1 MADQV
6 ATGIISCWQSFLDK
20 LDEELGK
27 ETVDKWVRSLVI
39 RQGANHKLYVE
50 VNDSFQALWFEEHLR
65 PRLHLFTDPLGTQIR
80 IVVETR
86 DKKAIPTVRPSK
98 VQLPETALHFPE
110 LDPSCTFE
118 QFISQEDN
126 EIVIRLLKELCSH
139 ITTERFKK
147 LSPLVSSQENP
158 LKMPPPNPIYI
169 SGPSGS
175 GKTHLLMATAHRLR
189 AAGLNVVM
197 ARSELFTEHVVRSIR
212 SGEMSSFRKLW
223 RNSDVMI
230 LDDVHFF
237 SRKNTTQEEFFHTFN
252 TLHVAGKYIIL
263 AANCL
268 PQQLQFIEARLVSR
282 FEWGVVLP
290 LSPLPKKH
298 YPSLLEKKA
307 TLLSFSIPQRIIS
320 ALSDLFQS
328 SPKACTQALEALM
341 LRWKMAKNRTLGSS
355 TTMTVGAMQ
364 DILSD
369 LIERESELALTP
381 EKIILAT
388 AEAYGIK
395 REDLLGRSQNR
406 EYVSPRQIAMYL
418 IRKHLKIPF
427 IKIGDLFEKNHSTVM
442 SSIRQVEKLIP
453 DPMSDAGS
461 RISSIEIHLFS

>member
-1 MADQV
+1 MVDQT
-6 ATGIISCWQSFLDK
+6 ATGIISCWNSFLGR

-27 ETVDKWVRSLVI
+27 ETVDKWVRTLVV
-39 RQGANHKLYVE
+39 RQGVNHKLYVQ
-50 VNDSFQALWFEEHLR
+50 VKDSFQALWFEEHLR
-65 PRLHLFTDPLGTQIR
+65 PRLQSLTDPLGAPIR
-80 IVVETR
+80 VVVETAG
-86 DKKAIPTVRPSK
+86 KKPVSTVKPAKTLSS
-98 VQLPETALHFPE
+98 PETSLHFPE

-118 QFISQEDN
+118 HFISQEDN
-126 EIVIRLLKELCSH
+126 EIVVRLLQELCSH
-139 ITTERFKK
+139 LTTERFKK
-147 LSPLVSSQENP
+147 LSPLVSSQES
-158 LKMPPPNPIYI
+158 LKLPPPNPIYI

-175 GKTHLLMATAHRLR
+175 GKTHLLTATAHRLR
-189 AAGLNVVM
+189 QAGLSVIM

-212 SGEMSSFRKLW
+212 SGEMSAFRKLW
-223 RNSDVMI
+223 RTTDVMI
-230 LDDVHFF
+230 LDDIHLF

-252 TLHVAGKYIIL
+252 TLHVAGKHIIL

-268 PQQLQFIEARLVSR
+268 PQQLQFIEPRLVSR

-290 LSPLPKKH
+290 LSPLPRKSF
-298 YPSLLEKKA
+298 PPLLEKKA
-307 TLLSFSIPQRIIS
+307 SILSFSVPHRIIN

-341 LRWKMAKNRTLGSS
+341 LRWKTAKNRSLGSS
-355 TTMTVGAMQ
+355 GTMTVSAMQ

-381 EKIILAT
+381 GKIIQAT

-418 IRKHLKIPF
+418 IRKHLKLPF
-427 IKIGDLFEKNHSTVM
+427 IKIGDIFEKNHSTVM

-453 DPMSDAGS
+453 DPSSDAGS
-461 RISSIEIHLFS
+461 RISSIEIHLF